1 MNEQEL
7 IDLVIVERIDMLL
20 RQKEAKKNCEEESPY
35 TKEAESILRRLPKK
49 EWDILNRYI
58 ELQGLQGLQMA
69 ENESYL
75 YSCGIADGIRMMKY
89 IEKL

>member
-7 IDLVIVERIDMLL
+7 IDMVIVERIDMLL
-20 RQKEAKKNCEEESPY
+20 HQKEQSE
-35 TKEAESILRRLPKK
+35 KETCDPELSFIEKAESIFRKLPREKW
-49 EWDILNRYI
+49 EILNRYI
-58 ELQGLQGLQMA
+58 ELQGLQMA

-75 YSCGIADGIRMMKY
+75 YSCGLADGIRMMKY

>member
-1 MNEQEL
+1 
-7 IDLVIVERIDMLL
+7 MLL
-20 RQKEAKKNCEEESPY
+20 HHKEEERESDESESLFFE
-35 TKEAESILRRLPKK
+35 EAVSILKKLPKK
-49 EWDILNRYI
+49 EEDIKYI
-58 ELQGLQGLQMA
+58 ELQGLQIA

>member
-20 RQKEAKKNCEEESPY
+20 HQKEKERENCESESLFFE
-35 TKEAESILRRLPKK
+35 EAESILKKLPKK

-58 ELQGLQGLQMA
+58 ELQGLQMA

-75 YSCGIADGIRMMKY
+75 YSCGIADGIRIMKY

>member
-7 IDLVIVERIDMLL
+7 IDLVIVERIDILL
-20 RQKEAKKNCEEESPY
+20 HQKEAKKENCEEESLFI
-35 TKEAESILRRLPKK
+35 KEAESILRRLPKR
-49 EWDILNRYI
+49 EWDVLNRYI
-58 ELQGLQGLQMA
+58 ELQRLQMA

-75 YSCGIADGIRMMKY
+75 YSFGIADGIRIMKY

>member
-20 RQKEAKKNCEEESPY
+20 HQKKQSKR
-35 TKEAESILRRLPKK
+35 KLRLGIIIYRKSRIYFQKLPREKW
-49 EWDILNRYI
+49 EILNRYI
-58 ELQGLQGLQMA
+58 ELQGLQMA

-75 YSCGIADGIRMMKY
+75 YSLRSR
-89 IEKL
+89 